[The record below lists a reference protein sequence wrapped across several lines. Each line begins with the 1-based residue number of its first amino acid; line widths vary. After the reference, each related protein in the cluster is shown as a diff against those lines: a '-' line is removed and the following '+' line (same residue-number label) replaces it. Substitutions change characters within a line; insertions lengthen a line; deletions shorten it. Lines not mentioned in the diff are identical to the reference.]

1 MQTTRNVFD
10 HSRGARD
17 PQITRSY
24 QLDRLIATGGMG
36 HVFAG
41 RRRRDQRAVAI
52 KILQPTERN
61 EPRYREYMLH
71 EVYALTVGANPLLVE
86 LLEFGETSGGTPY
99 LVLEWLDG
107 PNLGDVLA
115 IESPVATR
123 RALHLF
129 TGLLQAVELLHG
141 RGVVHGDLKPDNLML
156 VRGPDGQE
164 EVHLVDLG
172 ASLAGDSHVSLPHEV
187 FGTPGYIAPEVILG
201 EALTPQSDV
210 YAAGVVLFEL
220 LTGSRPFDGESLV
233 EVVEQQTHGPLPRP
247 SDHRIT
253 GYESLDDVVA
263 MALAP
268 EPRRRFPDVAALRA
282 AFTHA
287 VDPQSGD
294 VSQGVPRLPVGVS
307 TERPTSP
314 YRRAV
319 CGVR

>member
-1 MQTTRNVFD
+1 MFD

-24 QLDRLIATGGMG
+24 RLERLIATGGMG

-41 RRRRDQRAVAI
+41 RRRRDQHPVAI
-52 KILQPTERN
+52 KILQPSDRN

-99 LVLEWLDG
+99 MVLEWLDG

-115 IESPVATR
+115 VEAPLPTR

-129 TGLLQAVELLHG
+129 ARLLDAVEALHG
-141 RGVVHGDLKPDNLML
+141 RGVIHADLKPDNLIL
-156 VRGPDGQE
+156 VRGPDGHEQ
-164 EVHLVDLG
+164 VVLVDLG
-172 ASLAGDSHVSLPHEV
+172 ASLAGDSHVSLPQEV
-187 FGTPGYIAPEVILG
+187 FGTPGYIAPEVIMG
-201 EALTPQSDV
+201 DMLTPQSDI

-233 EVVEQQTHGPLPRP
+233 EVVEQQTRDPRPRP
-247 SDHRIT
+247 SEYRVT
-253 GYESLDDVVA
+253 GFDGLDAVVA
-263 MALAP
+263 TALAP
-268 EPRRRFPDVAALRA
+268 EPRHRFADVAALRA
-282 AFTHA
+282 AFLRA
-287 VDPQSGD
+287 IDPH
-294 VSQGVPRLPVGVS
+294 GVAEEGAPGIPRRS
-307 TERPTSP
+307 TGGTSERPTLP